1 MPRRPVART
10 PLQRALYPVLG
21 GLLFFGL
28 LGLATWG
35 VAALLSGNPE
45 DLSDDLSAP
54 TFEVGDVESISSI
67 IADDGPLIF
76 PDLVRAGG
84 RRTVV
89 LDHTGD
95 DPRSNWV
102 VYYAA
107 PADRSL
113 DCKVTQVQGT
123 RSFTD
128 CEGRTIDVTDLM
140 PPPGVNTAVEGRT
153 IVIDLRNAATDT
165 VPGTVP
171 GTVPDATVDATGV
184 PTT

>member
-1 MPRRPVART
+1 MPRRPLART

-21 GLLFFGL
+21 GIAFFAL

-35 VAALLSGNPE
+35 VAAILSGNPD
-45 DLSDDLSAP
+45 DLSDDLSSP
-54 TFEVGDVESISSI
+54 TFEVGHVESISAI

-95 DPRSNWV
+95 DVRANWV

-107 PADRSL
+107 PADRPL
-113 DCKVTQVQGT
+113 DCKVTQQQGT
-123 RSFTD
+123 RQFTD
-128 CEGRTIDVTDLM
+128 CDGRTIDVTDLT
-140 PPPGVNTAVEGRT
+140 PPPGVFTAVEGTT
-153 IVIDLRNAATDT
+153 IVIDLRNADAAADATT
-165 VPGTVP
+165 
-171 GTVPDATVDATGV
+171 DATVDANGV

>member
-10 PLQRALYPVLG
+10 PLQRALYPVVG
-21 GLLFFGL
+21 GIAFFAL

-45 DLSDDLSAP
+45 KLSEELSAR
-54 TFEVGDVESISSI
+54 TFEVGNIDSIASI
-67 IADDGPLIF
+67 IADEGPLIF

-84 RRTVV
+84 LRTVV

-113 DCKVTQVQGT
+113 DCKVTQQHGT
-123 RSFTD
+123 RNFTD
-128 CEGRTIDVTDLM
+128 CEGRTVDVTELT
-140 PPPGVNTAVEGRT
+140 PPEGVQTAVIGET
-153 IVIDLRNAATDT
+153 IVIDLRKAEPATTTDATD
-165 VPGTVP
+165 
-171 GTVPDATVDATGV
+171 AAGV